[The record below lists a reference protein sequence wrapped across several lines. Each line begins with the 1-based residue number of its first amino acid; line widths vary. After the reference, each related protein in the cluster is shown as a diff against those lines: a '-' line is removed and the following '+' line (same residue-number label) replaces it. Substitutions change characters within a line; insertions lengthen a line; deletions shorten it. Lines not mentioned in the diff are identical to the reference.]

1 MNFGMMWSKKMRDP
15 NRIPTVLAAL
25 NDIWQKVPDWRFGQL
40 MSNFYAYTG
49 KDLFYVE
56 DEQYIKLI
64 KDFEK
69 SLELPE

>member
-1 MNFGMMWSKKMRDP
+1 MRDP
-15 NRIPTVLAAL
+15 NRIPIVLSAL
-25 NDIWQKVPDWRFGQL
+25 NDLWQKVHDWRCGQL
-40 MSNFYAYTG
+40 ISNFYAYIG
-49 KDLFYVE
+49 KDLFYTE

>member
-1 MNFGMMWSKKMRDP
+1 MRDP

-40 MSNFYAYTG
+40 MSNFYAYAE
-49 KDLFYVE
+49 KDLFYTE

>member
-1 MNFGMMWSKKMRDP
+1 MRDP
-15 NRIPTVLAAL
+15 NRIPIVLSAL
-25 NDIWQKVPDWRFGQL
+25 NDLWQKVPDWRFGQL
-40 MSNFYAYTG
+40 ISNFYAYIG
-49 KDLFYVE
+49 KDLFYTE